1 MFDVCF
7 IGHVSWDT
15 VVWQG
20 RASVLRPGG
29 SAFNAGE
36 TLGALGASAAV
47 VTAVAR
53 EDADTL
59 LAPLREAGVTVFNLP
74 TARTAHTRSDFLG
87 SAKSGEHLQWLVR
100 AADPIELS
108 EGFLPEARAYHLCP
122 LLQEDVDVETVARVL
137 ESGAL
142 ISTDVKS
149 MLFRQ
154 PASDGALV
162 KQRPAGGVAQ
172 LTGYQMTHSS
182 AAQLATLTSETSV
195 MQAAA
200 AVSTQGVS
208 EVVVTRHEEG
218 AFVLAEGR
226 GYHGEIPPS
235 KADRDPSGL
244 DDVFFAT
251 YLWRRLSKDDARK
264 ACDYATAAASTVAN
278 SEPGETI
285 TDERVKAALQQEK
298 K

>member
-20 RASVLRPGG
+20 RASALRPGG
-29 SAFNAGE
+29 SAFHAGE
-36 TLGALGASAAV
+36 ILGALGAKVAV

-59 LAPLREAGVTVFNLP
+59 LAPLHEADVTIFNLP
-74 TARTAHTRSDFLG
+74 TPRTAHTRSDFLG
-87 SAKSGEHLQWLVR
+87 SAISGDHLQWLVR

-108 EGFLPEARAYHLCP
+108 DGFLPEARAYHLCS
-122 LLQEDVDVETVARVL
+122 LIHGDIEEETVARVMA
-137 ESGAL
+137 SDGL
-142 ISTDVKS
+142 ISTDIKS

-172 LTGYQMTHSS
+172 LTGYQMTQAT
-182 AAQLATLTSETSV
+182 AAQLATLTSSKNA

-226 GYHGEIPPS
+226 GYNGEISPP
-235 KADRDPSGL
+235 KTDKDPGGL

-251 YLWRRLSKDDARK
+251 YLWRRLCKDEPRK
-264 ACDYATAAASTVAN
+264 ACNYAAAAACTVAD
-278 SEPGETI
+278 SETGQTI
-285 TDERVKAALQQEK
+285 TGEQVTATLQQGSG
-298 K
+298 